1 MTEASATNRERS
13 SWLPWVRAILAMGIL
28 AYLARS
34 GIIEWARLRGMA
46 ESWQYTLAA
55 LLLLLVGFCFV
66 SWRACDLFAPRG
78 LRLSFADSMRLT
90 LVGNAANL
98 VLPLIGGDMVRIVF
112 TARGQV
118 GRKTEIATVILL
130 ERVVGL
136 VGILAL
142 PIVAAPF
149 FASFIAQHTTIQ
161 LLVAVSALGTLALS
175 IPTALALSRRVRES
189 ALVRTILRRF
199 PLRGIP
205 ERILDT
211 LQGYRHAPTV
221 LLRAL
226 AHSVAANAAVA
237 AAVMM
242 LHGAMHPGSLQPL
255 TAFLVSLGAVSNNFP
270 LTPGGIGVAE
280 AAYESIFRIA
290 GLTGG
295 AEALIGSR
303 VLFLAL
309 APAGVWIY
317 VRGVRP
323 VLDGAEGQAALS
335 AIAGEPSLVSA
346 AGVSSATVDTL
357 AD

>member
-1 MTEASATNRERS
+1 V
-13 SWLPWVRAILAMGIL
+13 LAIAIL

-34 GIIEWARLRGMA
+34 GIIEWSRLRGMA
-46 ESWQYTLAA
+46 SAWRYTASA
-55 LLLLLVGFCFV
+55 LLLLIVGFAIM
-66 SWRACDLFAPRG
+66 SWRACALFAPRG

-98 VLPLIGGDMVRIVF
+98 VLPLIGSDMVRILF

-149 FASFIAQHTTIQ
+149 FTSFISQHATIR
-161 LLVAVSALGTLALS
+161 LLVAISALGVAALAV
-175 IPTALALSRRVRES
+175 PTALALSRRIRES
-189 ALVRTILRRF
+189 GFVRGLLRRF

-211 LQGYRHAPTV
+211 LHGYRHAPTV

-226 AHSVAANAAVA
+226 ALSVAANALVMI
-237 AAVMM
+237 AVML
-242 LHGAMHPGSLQPL
+242 LHAAMHTGSIQPL
-255 TAFLVSLGAVSNNFP
+255 TAFLASLGAVSNNFP

-309 APAGVWIY
+309 APVGIWIY
-317 VRGVRP
+317 FRGVRP
-323 VLDGAEGQAALS
+323 ALDTSEARVARNDASDATPS
-335 AIAGEPSLVSA
+335 ASSPRPNAMASA
-346 AGVSSATVDTL
+346 PADAL
-357 AD
+357 ADR